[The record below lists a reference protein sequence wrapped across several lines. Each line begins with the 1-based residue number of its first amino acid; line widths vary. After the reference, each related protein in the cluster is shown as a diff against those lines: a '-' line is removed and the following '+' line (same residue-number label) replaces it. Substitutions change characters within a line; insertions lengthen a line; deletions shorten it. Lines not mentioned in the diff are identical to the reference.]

1 MMRKF
6 FALAAVAL
14 ISGLFANQASA
25 APLYYLEVLG
35 SSTGAA
41 GSYTS
46 SLDVTTPGTY
56 FYEVVLTPAAIGT
69 TNTVAS
75 GTTITS
81 LTSADGASSLSFKV
95 NDTAASSIPVTFSNS
110 ALQNGFGGGTGAQ
123 PGTIIPGGTGIN
135 TVRPIMGLG
144 QISGP
149 NSVVVF
155 TGSFTTGS
163 LAEGLTS
170 ALSLSWGGTSM
181 GFKVNGGTKNVLAS
195 ATSENGA
202 DPVLG
207 YQSLTLTT
215 AVNAVPEP
223 ASVVMMGLGFAGI
236 GGLVTLRRRM
246 ARA

>member
-1 MMRKF
+1 MRKF
-6 FALAAVAL
+6 FALAAAL

-35 SSTGAA
+35 STTGAA
-41 GSYTS
+41 GSYSS

-56 FYEVVLTPAAIGT
+56 FYEVVLTPAAVG
-69 TNTVAS
+69 AS
-75 GTTITS
+75 NAYTGGTTITS

-95 NDTAASSIPVTFSNS
+95 NDTAGTEIPVTLGNS
-110 ALQNGFGGGTGAQ
+110 ALQNGFNGGTGAQ
-123 PGTIIPGGTGIN
+123 PGTVIAGGTGID
-135 TVRPIMGLG
+135 TVRPILPNG

-155 TGSFTTGS
+155 TGTFTTGA
-163 LAEGLTS
+163 LAGGLSS
-170 ALSLSWGGTSM
+170 ALSVSWAGTGM
-181 GFKVNGGTKNVLAS
+181 AFKINNGVKTILAGT
-195 ATSENGA
+195 ATETGA
-202 DPVLG
+202 DPILG
-207 YQSLTLTT
+207 YHSLSLTT
-215 AVNAVPEP
+215 AVSAVPEP